1 MVVSIKLSYRHYLH
15 LPSMT
20 NEEVDSLKVAAC
32 DDDNQDNIEF
42 IEPLYIDD
50 DFVVVEQKRF
60 AWFLVME

>member
-1 MVVSIKLSYRHYLH
+1 MVVSIILSYRHYLH
-15 LPSMT
+15 LPSMA